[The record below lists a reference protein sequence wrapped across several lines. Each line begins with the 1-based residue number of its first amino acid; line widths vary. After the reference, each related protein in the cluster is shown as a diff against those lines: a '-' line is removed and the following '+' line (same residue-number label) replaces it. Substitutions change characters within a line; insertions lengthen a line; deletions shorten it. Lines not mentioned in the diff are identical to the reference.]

1 LLFTAAKRL
10 AVCFSAS
17 RIDTNGVLAAAA
29 CGAVVAVAAAAAAA
43 CGTVA
48 PAVTCL
54 NYPIIRMSLKKKRIL
69 TVEEHHLL
77 GVDYQLRLKK

>member
-29 CGAVVAVAAAAAAA
+29 CGAVVAAAAAA
-43 CGTVA
+43 CGAAA

-54 NYPIIRMSLKKKRIL
+54 NYPIIKMSLKKRIL
-69 TVEEHHLL
+69 TVEEYHLL

>member
-29 CGAVVAVAAAAAAA
+29 CGAVVAAAAAAA
-43 CGTVA
+43 CGAAA

-54 NYPIIRMSLKKKRIL
+54 NYPIIKMS
-69 TVEEHHLL
+69 
-77 GVDYQLRLKK
+77 

>member
-29 CGAVVAVAAAAAAA
+29 CGAVVAAAAAAA
-43 CGTVA
+43 CGAAA

-54 NYPIIRMSLKKKRIL
+54 NYPIIKMSLKKRIL
-69 TVEEHHLL
+69 TVEEYHLL